1 MHVKGPAALPG
12 RQLYKPGVLAL
23 LLALPA
29 LASAPGC
36 ATVRVYRPVP
46 AQTARPSPAP
56 QTPPPTITP
65 EPARRPAI
73 EHSNIKEEN
82 LKEKRPAPQTRSK
95 DRPERPPPV
104 DGRMAPRKEAP
115 APLPDEESLI
125 AKITPRTPPQRAA
138 SLRLTEEGRKFI
150 ESGDYAKAL
159 GRLEKTISIDST
171 NPYGYYYLAQ
181 THFRLGRH
189 QDSLNFLDVAESLLG
204 NEPFWLAE
212 VFALKGENFR
222 ALGSLERADS
232 SYAEALRLNSG
243 NRVAADGLNSL
254 RGENQPSSR

>member
-1 MHVKGPAALPG
+1 VKGSAALPG

-46 AQTARPSPAP
+46 AGRAAPVPQTAA
-56 QTPPPTITP
+56 PTIAP
-65 EPARRPAI
+65 EPESKPAL
-73 EHSNIKEEN
+73 EQGRIKEES
-82 LKEKRPAPQTRSK
+82 LKEKRPAPQARSK
-95 DRPERPPPV
+95 DRPGRPAPV
-104 DGRMAPRKEAP
+104 EGRMAPRKEAP
-115 APLPDEESLI
+115 APLPDDGSLI

>member
-46 AQTARPSPAP
+46 AGRAAPVPQTAA
-56 QTPPPTITP
+56 PTIAP
-65 EPARRPAI
+65 EPESKPAL
-73 EHSNIKEEN
+73 EQGRIKEES
-82 LKEKRPAPQTRSK
+82 LEEKRPAPQARSK
-95 DRPERPPPV
+95 DRPGRPAPV
-104 DGRMAPRKEAP
+104 EGRMAPRKEAP
-115 APLPDEESLI
+115 APLPDDGSLI

-204 NEPFWLAE
+204 N
-212 VFALKGENFR
+212 
-222 ALGSLERADS
+222 
-232 SYAEALRLNSG
+232 
-243 NRVAADGLNSL
+243 
-254 RGENQPSSR
+254 

>member
-1 MHVKGPAALPG
+1 MHVKGPAARPG
-12 RQLYKPGVLAL
+12 RPLSKPRVLAL
-23 LLALPA
+23 LLALFA
-29 LASAPGC
+29 LASAAGC
-36 ATVRVYRPVP
+36 TTVRVYRPVSS
-46 AQTARPSPAP
+46 AAARPAPAP
-56 QTPPPTITP
+56 QIPPPITVP
-65 EPARRPAI
+65 EPERKPAV
-73 EHSNIKEEN
+73 EQSRIKEES
-82 LKEKRPAPQTRSK
+82 LKEKRPAPQARTK
-95 DRPERPPPV
+95 DRPGRPAPV
-104 DGRMAPRKEAP
+104 KEGP
-115 APLPDEESLI
+115 APLPDDGSLI

-150 ESGDYAKAL
+150 ESGDYARAL

-181 THFRLGRH
+181 THFRLGRY

>member
-1 MHVKGPAALPG
+1 MHVKGPAALPR

-46 AQTARPSPAP
+46 AGRAAPVPQTAA
-56 QTPPPTITP
+56 PTIAP
-65 EPARRPAI
+65 EPESKPAL
-73 EHSNIKEEN
+73 EQGRIKEES
-82 LKEKRPAPQTRSK
+82 LEEKRPAPQARSK
-95 DRPERPPPV
+95 DRPGRPAPV
-104 DGRMAPRKEAP
+104 EGRMAPRKEAP
-115 APLPDEESLI
+115 APLPDDGSLI

>member
-1 MHVKGPAALPG
+1 MHVKGSAALPG

-36 ATVRVYRPVP
+36 ATVRVYSPVP
-46 AQTARPSPAP
+46 AGRAAPLP
-56 QTPPPTITP
+56 QTPPPTAGP
-65 EPARRPAI
+65 
-73 EHSNIKEEN
+73 
-82 LKEKRPAPQTRSK
+82 
-95 DRPERPPPV
+95 
-104 DGRMAPRKEAP
+104 
-115 APLPDEESLI
+115 
-125 AKITPRTPPQRAA
+125 PPQRAA

-243 NRVAADGLNSL
+243 NRVAADGLNS
-254 RGENQPSSR
+254 